1 MSRLRALD
9 TRPRI
14 IDGPRREPGERSRAV
29 HRLNKEDPMKTSRI
43 SMGIALAA
51 LGLAVAPGLAS
62 AQQPNGI
69 GGRSELK
76 PVDSVR
82 PLHGSRGSQEID
94 FAAARADA
102 HAKAHARQNTD
113 VDVKN
118 KLDQKQ
124 AAIGIGT
131 GGKSSVNLKNTNT
144 NLNSLSTGDVVNFNV
159 NDNKQVQ
166 SFTVPVVPFQRA
178 PVKALR

>member
-1 MSRLRALD
+1 MKSSR
-9 TRPRI
+9 
-14 IDGPRREPGERSRAV
+14 
-29 HRLNKEDPMKTSRI
+29 TSI
-43 SMGIALAA
+43 GIALVAI
-51 LGLAVAPGLAS
+51 GVAVAPGLAS

-76 PVDSVR
+76 PADSVR

-178 PVKALR
+178 PVKTLR

>member
-1 MSRLRALD
+1 
-9 TRPRI
+9 
-14 IDGPRREPGERSRAV
+14 
-29 HRLNKEDPMKTSRI
+29 MKTSRI

-69 GGRSELK
+69 GSRSETTR
-76 PVDSVR
+76 VDAVR
-82 PLHGSRGSQEID
+82 PLHGSRGSKEID

-102 HAKAHARQNTD
+102 HAKTQARQNTD

-131 GGKSSVNLKNTNT
+131 GGRSSVNLKNT

-159 NDNKQVQ
+159 NENKQVQ
-166 SFTVPVVPFQRA
+166 SFTVPLVPVPRA
-178 PVKALR
+178 PVKGLR

>member
-1 MSRLRALD
+1 
-9 TRPRI
+9 
-14 IDGPRREPGERSRAV
+14 
-29 HRLNKEDPMKTSRI
+29 MKTSGI
-43 SMGIALAA
+43 SIGIALAA
-51 LGLAVAPGLAS
+51 ISLAVAPGLAS

-69 GGRSELK
+69 GHSDLK

-82 PLHGSRGSQEID
+82 PLHGSRGSKEID

-102 HAKAHARQNTD
+102 HAKAHARQSTD
-113 VDVKN
+113 VNVRN

-131 GGKSSVNLKNTNT
+131 GGKSSVNLKNNNT

-166 SFTVPVVPFQRA
+166 SFTVPSPFQKA
-178 PVKALR
+178 PVKVLR

>member
-1 MSRLRALD
+1 MKSSR
-9 TRPRI
+9 
-14 IDGPRREPGERSRAV
+14 
-29 HRLNKEDPMKTSRI
+29 TSI
-43 SMGIALAA
+43 GIALVAI
-51 LGLAVAPGLAS
+51 GVAVAPGLAS

-178 PVKALR
+178 PRLATRPAMTTPVNHVRKIAAWLSRIAQVVRAAPSMPRPKAR